1 MKHRIVLAT
10 DSLDPS
16 GMGEHMLALG
26 GALKDEYDIVL
37 AAPEGGKSADLLRR
51 GALLGLAIK
60 TIDLGNLGRFRHWLQ
75 NRAVDMVHIHAGIG
89 WEGHGLVRAAKGAGA
104 IVLRTEHL
112 PYLLTDIVQQ
122 AEYRAMLK
130 SVDCRIAVSQAVAQS
145 HTGQGRGLMQI
156 IPNGIVP
163 LSPRRDRQ
171 SMRAELGLAGSDP
184 LILTVARFTAQKG
197 YDLLVQAAPSVLS
210 AYPQAKFVLVGDG
223 PELPDIQS
231 RIKSDGLEDSIL
243 VLGTRN
249 DVPDLL
255 ASADL
260 FVLPSHF
267 EGLPLA
273 LLEAMA
279 AAVPI
284 VATDNGGTV
293 EALGPD
299 YPFLAE
305 AGSSKSLARAIESA
319 LADQWAAAS
328 AAEASKQRFAKH
340 FSAER
345 MAGQTSELYQS
356 LLSEPLPRGAAA

>member
-26 GALKDEYDIVL
+26 HALKGEFDIVL
-37 AAPEGGKSADLLRR
+37 AAAEGARSADLLRR
-51 GALLGLAIK
+51 AATLGLAVK
-60 TIDLGNLGRFRHWLQ
+60 TLDLARLDLFRHWLEDH
-75 NRAVDMVHIHAGIG
+75 AVKMVHVHAGIG

-112 PYLLTDIVQQ
+112 PYLLTDVVQQ

-130 SVDCRIAVSQAVAQS
+130 SVHHRIAVSQAVAQS
-145 HTGQGRGLMQI
+145 HAGHGRGSMRV

-163 LSPRRDRQ
+163 PVAQRDR
-171 SMRAELGLAGSDP
+171 RAVRADLGISDSDCM
-184 LILTVARFTAQKG
+184 ILTIARFTAQKG
-197 YDLLVQAAPSVLS
+197 HDLLVQAAPAVLETHPS
-210 AYPQAKFVLVGDG
+210 AKFVLVGEG
-223 PELPDIQS
+223 PERAAIQS
-231 RIKSDGLEDSIL
+231 QIANDGLDKSML
-243 VLGTRN
+243 VLGARR

-267 EGLPLA
+267 EGLSLA

-279 AAVPI
+279 AAVPV
-284 VATDNGGTV
+284 VATSNGGTM
-293 EALGPD
+293 EALGAD

-305 AGSSKSLARAIESA
+305 RGNSGSLGNAINSA
-319 LADQWAAAS
+319 LLDQWASAS
-328 AAEASKQRFAKH
+328 IAQASKERFDAH

-345 MAGQTSELYQS
+345 MASQTADLYRS
-356 LLSEPLPRGAAA
+356 LVSNPLPRGAAA